1 MYNFIICS
9 VFKNESHILD
19 EWIKHYLCRGVDH
32 IYLVNDF
39 STDNYL
45 PILEK
50 YKGHI
55 TCYNNDIV
63 TRDVGRQIMIY
74 EKYFRPILS
83 NSKWVSIIDLD
94 EFLYSPAEK
103 SFSDIL
109 EKYKEYSQIRI
120 DWLHFGSSGHIQQPD
135 SVVKKF
141 TRRSILDKTK
151 SYYSYKNI
159 FKSDT
164 LVLFNVH
171 LNTVSGPTHIIEYK
185 EGEIADLVINHYP
198 IQSLDFFMKVK
209 ATRGDINNWFDN
221 QGLKRDRVYFDR
233 YDVNDLEDLCLY
245 SQNKYIY

>member
-1 MYNFIICS
+1 MYNVIICS

-50 YKGHI
+50 YKDHI

-103 SFSDIL
+103 SFKDIL
-109 EKYKEYSQIRI
+109 EKYKDYSQIRI

-135 SVVKKF
+135 SVVKNF

-159 FKSDT
+159 FRSEA
-164 LVLFNVH
+164 LLSFNVH
-171 LNTVSGPTHIIEYK
+171 LNTVSGQTCMIDYI
-185 EGEIADLVINHYP
+185 EGEMVDLVINHYP

-209 ATRGDINNWFDN
+209 AIRGDVNNWFDN
-221 QGLKRDRVYFDR
+221 EGLKRDRAYFDR
-233 YDVNDLEDLCLY
+233 YDINNIEDLRLY
-245 SQNKYIY
+245 NQNKYIH